1 MDQICKNVE
10 VSARMKRQSVYN
22 DGFNDFTNVFISK
35 SVEQKWNLIYLSL
48 QFPPSVWFYDKE
60 NIQFPKES

>member
-1 MDQICKNVE
+1 
-10 VSARMKRQSVYN
+10 MKGQSVYN